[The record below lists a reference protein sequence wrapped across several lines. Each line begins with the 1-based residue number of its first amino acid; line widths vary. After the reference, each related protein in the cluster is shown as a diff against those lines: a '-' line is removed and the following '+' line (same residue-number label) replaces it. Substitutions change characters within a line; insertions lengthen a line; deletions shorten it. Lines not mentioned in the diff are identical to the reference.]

1 MKDHELIGYGITATC
16 AALFL
21 YYTWQYLVGALALY
35 GLWYLC
41 NQNNN
46 RRPPRCR

>member
-21 YYTWQYLVGALALY
+21 YYTWQYLVAALALY
-35 GLWYLC
+35 GLWYLV
-41 NQNNN
+41 NNNN

>member
-1 MKDHELIGYGITATC
+1 MKNQELIGYGITATC

-21 YYTWQYLVGALALY
+21 YHTWQYLVGALALY

-41 NQNNN
+41 NNN